1 VVLGY
6 AAAAANYAAQLPDC
20 RVLLFK
26 GRATPLIL
34 VDESTHR
41 PAIGIFAMYDNW
53 VVNLTVVTA
62 AVGAVALCVLVHYEG
77 LLLTSRGLQ
86 FMGGPQRIK
95 VLYGIF
101 SMLVLHV
108 IEIWIFGVT
117 IWLLLHWPE
126 CGHIVSSNAK
136 ELGVLSLLDSVYL
149 SAITY
154 TTVGF
159 GDVVP
164 VGPIRFLSGM
174 EALTGFV
181 MIGWTASFTYLEME
195 RFWRIR

>member
-1 VVLGY
+1 MYEHWSINLVV
-6 AAAAANYAAQLPDC
+6 
-20 RVLLFK
+20 
-26 GRATPLIL
+26 
-34 VDESTHR
+34 
-41 PAIGIFAMYDNW
+41 
-53 VVNLTVVTA
+53 
-62 AVGAVALCVLVHYEG
+62 VGSACAAVALCVLLHYEG

-86 FMGGPQRIK
+86 LMGGPQRIK

-101 SMLVLHV
+101 SMLILHV
-108 IEIWIFGVT
+108 IEIWMFGIT

-126 CGHIVSSNAK
+126 CGHIVSSSAQQ
-136 ELGVLSLLDSVYL
+136 LGALGLLDSVYL

-195 RFWRIR
+195 RFWRAR

>member
-1 VVLGY
+1 
-6 AAAAANYAAQLPDC
+6 
-20 RVLLFK
+20 
-26 GRATPLIL
+26 
-34 VDESTHR
+34 
-41 PAIGIFAMYDNW
+41 MYENWTINLW
-53 VVNLTVVTA
+53 VVTS
-62 AVGAVALCVLVHYEG
+62 AVAAVALCVLLHYEG

-86 FMGGPQRIK
+86 RIGGPQRIK

-101 SMLVLHV
+101 SMLILHV
-108 IEIWIFGVT
+108 IEIWVFGIT
-117 IWLLLHWPE
+117 IWSLLHWPE
-126 CGHIVSSNAK
+126 CGRIIANGSAQQG
-136 ELGVLSLLDSVYL
+136 LGLLDSVYL

-164 VGPIRFLSGM
+164 VGPIRFMSGM

-195 RFWRIR
+195 RFWRGK

>member
-1 VVLGY
+1 MYENWPANLVVV
-6 AAAAANYAAQLPDC
+6 A
-20 RVLLFK
+20 
-26 GRATPLIL
+26 
-34 VDESTHR
+34 S
-41 PAIGIFAMYDNW
+41 
-53 VVNLTVVTA
+53 
-62 AVGAVALCVLVHYEG
+62 AVAAVALCVLLHYEG

-86 FMGGPQRIK
+86 RIGGPQRIK

-101 SMLVLHV
+101 SLLVLHV
-108 IEIWIFGVT
+108 IEIWVFGIT
-117 IWLLLHWPE
+117 IWLLLRWPE
-126 CGHIVSSNAK
+126 CGHIVSSGSVQAGS
-136 ELGVLSLLDSVYL
+136 LGLLDSVYL

-164 VGPIRFLSGM
+164 VGPIRFMSGM

-195 RFWRIR
+195 RFWRVR

>member
-1 VVLGY
+1 MY
-6 AAAAANYAAQLPDC
+6 ENWPANL
-20 RVLLFK
+20 
-26 GRATPLIL
+26 
-34 VDESTHR
+34 
-41 PAIGIFAMYDNW
+41 W
-53 VVNLTVVTA
+53 VVTS
-62 AVGAVALCVLVHYEG
+62 AVAAVALCVLLHYEG

-86 FMGGPQRIK
+86 RIGGPQRIK

-101 SMLVLHV
+101 SMLILHV
-108 IEIWIFGVT
+108 IEIWVFGVT
-117 IWLLLHWPE
+117 IWSLLHWPE
-126 CGHIVSSNAK
+126 CGQIVANGLPRQG
-136 ELGVLSLLDSVYL
+136 LGLLDSVYL

-164 VGPIRFLSGM
+164 VGPIRFMSGM

-195 RFWRIR
+195 RFWRGR

>member
-1 VVLGY
+1 
-6 AAAAANYAAQLPDC
+6 
-20 RVLLFK
+20 
-26 GRATPLIL
+26 
-34 VDESTHR
+34 
-41 PAIGIFAMYDNW
+41 MYEQW
-53 VVNLTVVTA
+53 SVNLVVVA
-62 AVGAVALCVLVHYEG
+62 SACAAVALCVLLHYEG

-101 SMLVLHV
+101 SMLILHV
-108 IEIWIFGVT
+108 IEIWVFGVI

-126 CGHIVSSNAK
+126 CGHIVSSS
-136 ELGVLSLLDSVYL
+136 EQQLGALGLLDSVYL

-195 RFWRIR
+195 RFWRAR